1 MARESISCRK
11 YGHARAMSQGA
22 NDPNPP
28 PPHPDPTARAEI
40 ARARHYGL
48 ALAARR
54 QEIFQ
59 TENVQLE
66 RTPGSR

>member
-11 YGHARAMSQGA
+11 FGHARAMPQGA

-28 PPHPDPTARAEI
+28 TPHPNPAARAEI
-40 ARARHYGL
+40 ARARQYGL

-54 QEIFQ
+54 QEIFH
-59 TENVQLE
+59 EEVVQQN
-66 RTPGSR
+66 RIP